1 MELGGKSA
9 AVVLED
15 ACLEHAVEAAL
26 AKTCQDSGQTCTAL
40 TRLVGPA
47 GRLAEAEK
55 IAADVTASC
64 RPGDPLAP
72 EADRIP
78 IGGLMGTA
86 PAPGAVAVC
95 GRFQSRM
102 APSRLPLASVCPP
115 GLSATDGM
123 PARLAGVVPS
133 GRGARDRRR
142 QAC

>member
-1 MELGGKSA
+1 MKLGGKSA

-15 ACLEHAVEAAL
+15 AGLEHAVEAAL

-86 PAPGAVAVC
+86 QRQGQWRSAGGSRAGWHRRGFRWPAC
-95 GRFQSRM
+95 
-102 APSRLPLASVCPP
+102 
-115 GLSATDGM
+115 
-123 PARLAGVVPS
+123 AR
-133 GRGARDRRR
+133 RG
-142 QAC
+142 